1 MKIYSA
7 DLETTVYEGQDHTEA
22 WASALVALDSDTP
35 LVFHSLDDT
44 LDYLDYQDEDAVLYY
59 HNLKFDGNFW
69 LSFLIT
75 QKNFKQGLEYISPTE
90 ITFKDKKDLKEKEQ
104 VLSIKWFYIPFGLL
118 GCIICLLFLVSNL
131 FGV

>member
-22 WASALVALDSDTP
+22 WASALVPLDSDKP

-69 LSFLIT
+69 LSFLLT
-75 QKNFKQGLEYISPTE
+75 QKQFKQGIEYISPTE
-90 ITFKDKKDLKEKEQ
+90 VTFKEKKEKSYTPYHQ
-104 VLSIKWFYIPFGLL
+104 WVNGTPYNSNTIPTYTLSKTA
-118 GCIICLLFLVSNL
+118 
-131 FGV
+131 